1 MTILAGTSRGLFC
14 LNEAEDPREVLA
26 QPGVRELVRVGG
38 RLHAG
43 TGQGHFL
50 SDDDG
55 ESWRRSG
62 LPELE
67 VWQIRGAGDGMLYAG
82 VQPAGLWRSADN
94 GESWTEVVGFAD
106 LAAANNGWGIPLT
119 PPIPGR
125 LRALV
130 VDATDP
136 KRIAAGVEVGGIALS
151 RDGGGTWQM
160 VLPGNNPDLHMMF
173 QHPAHPET
181 LFASTGYGRP
191 DGIAEMVEGN
201 AGVFRSD
208 DGGATWAYAW
218 KGITP
223 RYSRPMCID
232 ERAPH
237 ALTVAS
243 APTAF
248 SHYKDEGG
256 AQAML
261 YRSTDGGES
270 WRSLCDEAHSPSV
283 ANFHGL
289 NVDPDRPGGV
299 ITGTDTGEVW
309 RVSADAQWSQVA
321 NGMPSVLSVL
331 AVQDCL

>member
-1 MTILAGTSRGLFC
+1 MNLLAGTSRGLFRINGNGAPEMM
-14 LNEAEDPREVLA
+14 LEAR
-26 QPGVRELVRVGG
+26 GVRDLIDIDG

-43 TGQGHFL
+43 AVDGHYW
-50 SDDDG
+50 SDDRG
-55 ESWRRSG
+55 ATWQRSD

-67 VWQIRGAGDGMLYAG
+67 VWQVRSGGGEVIYAG
-82 VQPAGLWRSADN
+82 VQPAGLWRSEDG
-94 GESWTEVVGFAD
+94 GESWTEVEGFAR
-106 LAAANNGWGIPLT
+106 LARENGGWGIPLD

-130 VDATDP
+130 IDATDP

-151 RDGGGTWQM
+151 EDGGDSWRM
-160 VLPGNNPDLHMMF
+160 VLPGGNPDLHMMF
-173 QHPAHPET
+173 QHPKEPRT

-208 DGGATWAYAW
+208 DGGETWAYAW

-232 ERAPH
+232 DRSPV

-248 SHYKDEGG
+248 AHYKDDGG
-256 AQAML
+256 AHAML
-261 YRSTDGGES
+261 FRSIDGGEN
-270 WRSLCDEAHSPSV
+270 WRSLCDQAHSPSA

-289 NVDPDRPGGV
+289 NVDPEKPGGV
-299 ITGTDTGEVW
+299 IAGTDTGEVW
-309 RVSADAQWSQVA
+309 RVSNGAEWTLAAS
-321 NGMPSVLSVL
+321 GMPSVLSVL
-331 AVQDCL
+331 AA

>member
-1 MTILAGTSRGLFC
+1 MVLLAGTSRGLFHI
-14 LNEAEDPREVLA
+14 EDGGSPAMVLDE
-26 QPGVRELVRVGG
+26 PGVRELIAIGG

-43 TGQGHFL
+43 TSSGHFL
-50 SDDDG
+50 SDDQG
-55 ESWRRSG
+55 RTWSRSD
-62 LPELE
+62 LPRLE
-67 VWQIRGAGDGMLYAG
+67 VWQVRADGAGQIYAG
-82 VQPAGLWRSADN
+82 VQPAGLWRSGDN
-94 GESWTEVVGFAD
+94 GQSWTEVSGFAE
-106 LAAANNGWGIPLT
+106 LAASHGGWGIPVS

-130 VDATDP
+130 IDAKDP
-136 KRIAAGVEVGGIALS
+136 GRIAAGVEVGGIALS
-151 RDGGGTWQM
+151 EDGGKSWRM
-160 VLPGNNPDLHMMF
+160 VLPGGNPDLHMMF
-173 QHPAHPET
+173 QHPGQPET
-181 LFASTGYGRP
+181 IFASTGYGRP

-208 DGGATWAYAW
+208 DRGSTWVYAW

-232 ERAPH
+232 HRGPV

-270 WRSLCDEAHSPSV
+270 WRSLCDDAHSPSA

-289 NVDPDRPGGV
+289 NVDPSHPGGV

-309 RVSADAQWSQVA
+309 RVSDDARWTLA
-321 NGMPSVLSVL
+321 AEGMPSVL
-331 AVQDCL
+331 AVMAA